1 MKAFPPALVLALF
14 ALAAC
19 DSRPAPAPPAAP
31 PTPSPAPT
39 PPPAAPAAVPGKPA
53 APAPVVT
60 TPTPAKPAAP
70 APTAADAA
78 IARFQ
83 QGMDAF
89 QQWLRSKEGAASPD
103 MANAGALMQELA
115 AHLREI
121 PTDGLPVAL
130 RNAFADYQN
139 SLLAV
144 QKLVATIPASG
155 GSALDK
161 WEKENAEAFGTLN
174 KRMEAA
180 VANLRR
186 AAAQHGLKD
195 LQLGD

>member
-1 MKAFPPALVLALF
+1 MNAFLPTCALALL
-14 ALAAC
+14 ALTAC
-19 DSRPAPAPPAAP
+19 DSRPAPAPPA
-31 PTPSPAPT
+31 TP
-39 PPPAAPAAVPGKPA
+39 PPPAAVAPSVPASAPAAPAKPA

-60 TPTPAKPAAP
+60 APAAP
-70 APTAADAA
+70 RSAAPDAA
-78 IARFQ
+78 IARFK

-89 QQWLRSKEGAASPD
+89 QQWLRSKEGTASPD

-115 AHLREI
+115 TQLGRI
-121 PTDGLPVAL
+121 PTDGLPAGL
-130 RNAFADYQN
+130 RDAFMEYRNA
-139 SLLAV
+139 LVGV

-186 AAAQHGLKD
+186 AAATHGIKD